1 MPAFPSDPRPEPP
14 DPSTRLR
21 LVHRLAL
28 VSWILPLVVA
38 VGLFTWAAVRT
49 PRPTRPADFGDLDGV
64 VAFLA
69 GVALLI
75 VCVPYAIVAAF
86 VRTGRRWAVIAL
98 ASVSGIQGL
107 GQLLPVVDWAR
118 QTYLTM
124 PRGGP
129 GRSEVMWLLLAAGY
143 TVGLIVTAY
152 LGTRLAIEMS
162 APKHRPGGF
171 AVVPVTD
178 TEIASPTKR
187 AA

>member
-1 MPAFPSDPRPEPP
+1 MTAFPSHARSEPP
-14 DPSTRLR
+14 GPGTRLR
-21 LVHRLAL
+21 LVHGLAL
-28 VSWILPLVVA
+28 SSWVLPLVVA
-38 VGLFTWAAVRT
+38 VGLFTWAALRT

-98 ASVSGIQGL
+98 ASISGIQGL
-107 GQLLPVVDWAR
+107 GQLLPVVDWVR
-118 QTYLTM
+118 QSYLTM
-124 PRGGP
+124 LRGGA
-129 GRSEVMWLLLAAGY
+129 GGSEVLWLLLATGY
-143 TVGLIVTAY
+143 TVGLIMTAY

-171 AVVPVTD
+171 AVVPVTVA
-178 TEIASPTKR
+178 EFASSTKR